1 MAPVPTGRPLLNM
14 EQAQASRLTRAR
26 VLLHHLDG
34 AMDAGHAGALAV
46 EQLLMTLP
54 HERLATFDADALV
67 DYRARRPLMVYS
79 SRRYQSAVMPQIVLD
94 VLQDDDGE
102 SLLLLH
108 GAEPDYRWED
118 FLAALTRVVTTMGVT
133 QVVGMYGLPL
143 AVPHTRPTFVHHHG
157 SDASKL
163 PDQPDF
169 FGTVELPGTMGAMI
183 ELRMGEIG
191 LDSQGLSAGVPH
203 YVARDDYPAGASAL
217 LRTAAKVTGLALPVG
232 DLEAA
237 AAVTRAEINAETQ
250 RQSEVAAIVSA
261 LENQYDSL
269 VPQGADEAV
278 GQFDLPSA
286 DEIGAR
292 LEAFLEANDA
302 AENQLSS
309 AAGPLAPQPSPVV
322 VPGPAPRH
330 AGKQPGTSR
339 GVTGRRVGRA
349 PGEPRPTPETRP
361 LPTPT
366 YRGRHA
372 AAPSADQVA
381 REERARL
388 EAGVRWKTAWD
399 QENNT
404 DQAGDQRPQPDQPR
418 GRRGTHTPGPTGHKP
433 AGAPGPTGHRPA
445 GTPGGTTGPRPGGT
459 PEPDQDTEA

>member
-203 YVARDDYPAGASAL
+203 YVARDDYPAGAAAL
-217 LRTAAKVTGLALPVG
+217 LAAVSESTGLALPVG

-237 AAVTRAEINAETQ
+237 ASINRAEIDAEAAGQ
-250 RQSEVAAIVSA
+250 PEVAAVVSA
-261 LENQYDSL
+261 LEAQYDAVAPVSS
-269 VPQGADEAV
+269 ADLAQAV
-278 GQFDLPSA
+278 NVPSA

-292 LEAFLEANDA
+292 LEAFLQA
-302 AENQLSS
+302 AEADPDAWHLDD
-309 AAGPLAPQPSPVV
+309 
-322 VPGPAPRH
+322 
-330 AGKQPGTSR
+330 
-339 GVTGRRVGRA
+339 RR
-349 PGEPRPTPETRP
+349 
-361 LPTPT
+361 
-366 YRGRHA
+366 
-372 AAPSADQVA
+372 D
-381 REERARL
+381 
-388 EAGVRWKTAWD
+388 D
-399 QENNT
+399 
-404 DQAGDQRPQPDQPR
+404 
-418 GRRGTHTPGPTGHKP
+418 
-433 AGAPGPTGHRPA
+433 
-445 GTPGGTTGPRPGGT
+445 
-459 PEPDQDTEA
+459 